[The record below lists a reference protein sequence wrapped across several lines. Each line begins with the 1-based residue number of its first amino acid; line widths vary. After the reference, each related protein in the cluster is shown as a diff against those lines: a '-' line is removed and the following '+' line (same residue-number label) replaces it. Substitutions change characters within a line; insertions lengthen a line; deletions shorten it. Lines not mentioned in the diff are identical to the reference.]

1 MVEVHVTFP
10 NADEAN
16 ALARRAVEKRLAAC
30 ANVFAGMHSF
40 YWWDGAVQSE
50 DEVAVVFKTAEPVV
64 DALIA
69 FVAGEH
75 SDAVPA
81 IVVHRALAAGQTY
94 EDWVT
99 RETQGAAAPESPGGA

>member
-10 NADEAN
+10 NAAEAT
-16 ALARRAVEKRLAAC
+16 ALSRRAVEKRLAAC
-30 ANVFAGMHSF
+30 ANVFPVMHSF

-50 DEVAVVFKTAEPVV
+50 DEVAVVFKTAEPAL

-75 SDAVPA
+75 SYQVPA
-81 IVVHRALAAGQTY
+81 IVVHRPAAARKSY
-94 EDWVT
+94 EDWVV
-99 RETQGAAAPESPGGA
+99 RETLGAGRGGS

>member
-10 NADEAN
+10 NAAEAR
-16 ALARRAVEKRLAAC
+16 ALSRRAVEKRLAAC
-30 ANVFAGMHSF
+30 ASIFPAMHSF
-40 YWWDGAVQSE
+40 YWWEGAVQSE

-75 SDAVPA
+75 SDEVPA
-81 IVVHRALAAGQTY
+81 IVVHRGVAARQSY
-94 EDWVT
+94 EDWVS
-99 RETQGAAAPESPGGA
+99 RETQGTAGPGSPRGA